1 MRALVTG
8 GAGYIGSV
16 VADELIRNG
25 HEVVVYDNLY
35 RGHRDA
41 VPEAASFVHADLFD
55 TSVLSE
61 TLRTR
66 QIEAVVHM
74 AADSLVGESIANPAK
89 YYRNNLQAGIA
100 LIDAMRLAGVQQL
113 VFSSTVSI
121 YGEPTRLPI
130 EEGDLMLPVNPY
142 GDTKLAFERALR
154 WYGEAYGLRSI
165 CLRYFNAAGATERL
179 GERHEPETHL
189 VPIVLQVAAGQ
200 RQELVIFGD
209 DYVTRDGT
217 CVRDYIHVQ
226 DLARAH
232 GLALQ
237 ALAGGAAS
245 TAYNLGCGSQ
255 GTTVLEVIA
264 AVRKATGSAVPA
276 RVGPR
281 RSGDPAQLIASA
293 KRIERE
299 LGWKPQIPDIEEIV
313 ASAWRWMVANPQR

>member
-209 DYVTRDGT
+209 DYATRDGT
-217 CVRDYIHVQ
+217 CIRDYIHVQ

>member
-142 GDTKLAFERALR
+142 GDTKLAFERALH

-209 DYVTRDGT
+209 DYATRDGT
-217 CVRDYIHVQ
+217 CIRDYIHVQ